1 MPALNDP
8 TDPSVLIASHMLATL
23 LAAKRPVA
31 RTLEEL
37 ERRVIVES
45 TRLAAQTQLE
55 SPAMKSTP
63 LPKAHIQKVQQ
74 LTNARAEAEAIIL
87 KAFGAMLAVSRL
99 EKEEQDLH
107 QAARAHDEERF
118 LAGQASG
125 LYQGARSFVHKL
137 GAHGVNKNHLE
148 RVSDEIAA
156 VIADLIRWAVADPEG
171 TFDDS
176 PLPAL
181 FGIYA
186 ERSITRPD
194 FRYGNQESRH
204 FSKPGAPGTATDV
217 KRDPFYRYVSPP
229 DHAKGTAVEAT
240 VPIDGVTKPINPAP
254 AIERSDLA
262 QSREIDSRVE
272 EQRLDLPIRSVPS
285 STAMPL
291 GPAHVSPSQSEQATE
306 ASESSLT
313 SDTTG
318 DATPA
323 SPPEQRLPSAGEAR
337 AIATKMVEV
346 DQSWQS
352 QSWPPGIAL
361 GETTREV
368 LLPALEAQRRSSPVD
383 LTIPGFLQ
391 AAREDRIEA
400 FLAMR
405 REARIADLA
414 AKLERGAPLAT
425 AEAQRLGLL

>member
-8 TDPSVLIASHMLATL
+8 TEPSVLIASHMLATL

-55 SPAMKSTP
+55 SPTMKSTP

-107 QAARAHDEERF
+107 QAALAHDEEAY

-125 LYQGARSFVHKL
+125 LYKGARSFVHKL
-137 GAHGVNKNHLE
+137 GVHGVNKNHLD

-186 ERSITRPD
+186 GRSITRPD
-194 FRYGNQESRH
+194 FRLGNQESRH
-204 FSKPGAPGTATDV
+204 FSKPGAPGTATDM
-217 KRDPFYRYVSPP
+217 KRDPFYRYVAPP
-229 DHAKGTAVEAT
+229 DQAGETPVGAPVPVVGAVK
-240 VPIDGVTKPINPAP
+240 PIDPAP

-262 QSREIDSRVE
+262 HSRAIDSRPE
-272 EQRLDLPIRSVPS
+272 DGRLELPIRSAPL
-285 STAMPL
+285 STAMPS
-291 GPAHVSPSQSEQATE
+291 GPARGNPGQSAQAT
-306 ASESSLT
+306 ESSLT
-313 SDTTG
+313 SATARH
-318 DATPA
+318 ATPE
-323 SPPEQRLPSAGEAR
+323 SPPKQRPPSAGEAR
-337 AIATKMVEV
+337 AIATQMVEL

-361 GETTREV
+361 GETSRDV
-368 LLPALEAQRRSSPVD
+368 LLPALEEQRRSSPID

-391 AAREDRIEA
+391 AARDDRIEA
-400 FLAMR
+400 FLAKR
-405 REARIADLA
+405 RDARIADLA
-414 AKLERGAPLAT
+414 AKLERGAPLTT
-425 AEAQRLGLL
+425 AEARRMGLL